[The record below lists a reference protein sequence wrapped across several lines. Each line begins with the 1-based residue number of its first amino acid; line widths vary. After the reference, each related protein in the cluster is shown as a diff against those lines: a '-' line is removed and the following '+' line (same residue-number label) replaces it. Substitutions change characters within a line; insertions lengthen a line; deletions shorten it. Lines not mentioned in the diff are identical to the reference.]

1 MRNPFSVVRIFVIEM
16 IDELKK
22 CQWPTRSE
30 LFQYTGIVIFAVAL
44 LAAFTAIGDFS
55 LYQVVALFTKLASGG
70 AS

>member
-1 MRNPFSVVRIFVIEM
+1 MKNPFSAIRIFVIEM

-44 LAAFTAIGDFS
+44 MAAFTAIGDFS
-55 LYQVVALFTKLASGG
+55 LYQFVALFTKLVS
-70 AS
+70 